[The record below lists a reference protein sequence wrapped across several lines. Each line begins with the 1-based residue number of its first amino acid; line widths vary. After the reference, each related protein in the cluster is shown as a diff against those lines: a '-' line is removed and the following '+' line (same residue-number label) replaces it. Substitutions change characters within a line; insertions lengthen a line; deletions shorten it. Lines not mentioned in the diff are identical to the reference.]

1 MRHKL
6 SRDGSFTL
14 YRIGGKAIQPYWIF
28 LIPAIVAALY
38 SGKIDAAA
46 DVSDQLKGWLIVI
59 CIFLAI
65 TNIILIINL

>member
-1 MRHKL
+1 M
-6 SRDGSFTL
+6 
-14 YRIGGKAIQPYWIF
+14 QPYWIF